1 MERSPHCQRMTARRE
16 CLAAGESGWLW
27 GLNVPLAFFRVTPTS
42 GVSLVAQWTAPQ
54 QKPIMRKHLNLLLW
68 PLAVASLLSL
78 ATSGC
83 GKSSG
88 DTIKVGEFASL
99 TGKEATF
106 GISSHEGTLLAIEE
120 INAAGGVLG
129 KKLELLT
136 EDTQSKPGEPATVVN
151 KLISRDGVV
160 GILGEVASSRSLEA
174 APICQQNKI
183 PMVSPSSTN
192 PKVTEVG
199 DYIFRVCF
207 IDPFQ
212 GTVMANFATK
222 SLKATKVAVFTDV
235 KSDYSK
241 GLAKFFKEQFVK
253 NGGQIV
259 VELDFNGGDK
269 DFKAQLTAIKAANP
283 EGVFIPGYYTDAALI
298 AIQAKQLGLNVPLFG
313 GDGWESEKLTE
324 IGKDAVE
331 GHYFS
336 THYSPEVGSELSKQ
350 FVENYRKRWNGKNP
364 DALAACG
371 YDSALVLVDAIKR
384 AGTTDSLKVR
394 DALAGT
400 KDFQAVTGTITI
412 NAQRDPTKAAV
423 ILQVKDGKFKYLE
436 TVAP

>member
-1 MERSPHCQRMTARRE
+1 MMKHLTR
-16 CLAAGESGWLW
+16 WLW
-27 GLNVPLAFFRVTPTS
+27 PT
-42 GVSLVAQWTAPQ
+42 AA
-54 QKPIMRKHLNLLLW
+54 
-68 PLAVASLLSL
+68 ASLLLL

-83 GKSSG
+83 NKSGG
-88 DTIKVGEFASL
+88 DTIKIGEFASL

-106 GISSHEGTLLAIEE
+106 GISSHEGTLMAVEE
-120 INAAGGVLG
+120 INATGGVLG

-136 EDTQSKPGEPATVVN
+136 EDTQSKAGESQTVVN
-151 KLISRDGVV
+151 KLIARDGVI

-174 APICQQNKI
+174 AKVCQDSKI

-192 PKVTEVG
+192 PKVTETG

-241 GLAKFFKEQFVK
+241 GLAKFFKEQFLK

-259 VELDFNGGDK
+259 TELDFNGGDK

-283 EGVFIPGYYTDAALI
+283 DGVFIPGYYTDAALI

-336 THYSPEVGSELSKQ
+336 THYSPEVGSDMSKQ
-350 FVENYRKRWNGKNP
+350 FVENYRKRWNGKSP
-364 DALAACG
+364 DALAACA
-371 YDSALVLVDAIKR
+371 YDSAIVLVDAIKR
-384 AGTTDSLKVR
+384 AGTTEGPKVR
-394 DALAGT
+394 DALAAT
-400 KDFQAVTGTITI
+400 KDFKAVTGKITI
-412 NAQRDPTKAAV
+412 NEQRDASKAAV

-436 TVAP
+436 TVEP